1 MERLARKLTRRFG
14 VRDLKS
20 KRGALSKDAPLL
32 PISELKEIFLYF
44 VSCLDFDTKGVG
56 KMNRVFGIFSYVIT
70 AVVALEQA
78 LPQTGL
84 GSTKKAIILNGID
97 TVAKAGATLGSAL
110 NQPEVTAISLFID
123 STVAALNASGIFK
136 SAAK

>member
-1 MERLARKLTRRFG
+1 
-14 VRDLKS
+14 
-20 KRGALSKDAPLL
+20 
-32 PISELKEIFLYF
+32 
-44 VSCLDFDTKGVG
+44 
-56 KMNRVFGIFSYVIT
+56 MNRVFGIFSYVIT